1 MDQQA
6 ETDAIRVARN
16 AAEVLENEA
25 YVKAMASM
33 KAQIVGQWK
42 EAPIRDREGQL
53 VLLQLAKMADM
64 FDGILAGY
72 IQAGKLAQHRINLDK
87 LRNENMAQ
95 RIVRRTFSK
104 Q

>member
-1 MDQQA
+1 MDQQV

-16 AAEVLENEA
+16 AADVLENEA
-25 YVKAMASM
+25 YVKAMEAM
-33 KAQIVGQWK
+33 KAQIAEQWK
-42 EAPIRDREGQL
+42 ASPIRDSEGQL
-53 VLLQLAKMADM
+53 LLLQLAKMADM

-72 IQAGKLAQHRINLDK
+72 IQAGKLAQHRINLEK

-95 RIVRRTFSK
+95 RVMRRTFSK